1 MLTARQNISRYT
13 CPSCGT
19 DRVRRAHRQGILE
32 RIVSMTANVYPYHC
46 LECPG
51 DIRFH
56 RFKKR

>member
-1 MLTARQNISRYT
+1 MLTNHQTIGKYK

-32 RIVSMTANVYPYHC
+32 QTFSIANFYPYSC

-51 DIRFH
+51 DNRFY
-56 RFKKR
+56 RFKKK